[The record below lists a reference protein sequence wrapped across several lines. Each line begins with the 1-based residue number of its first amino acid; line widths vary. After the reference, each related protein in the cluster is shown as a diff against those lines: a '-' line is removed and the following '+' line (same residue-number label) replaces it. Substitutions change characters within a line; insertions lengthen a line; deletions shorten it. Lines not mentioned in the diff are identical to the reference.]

1 MLVNF
6 VCDSVER
13 GDSYNLFTT
22 IYKMKI
28 DKADALALM
37 SELQV
42 MLDKLDKGEI
52 DE

>member
-1 MLVNF
+1 MN
-6 VCDSVER
+6 
-13 GDSYNLFTT
+13 
-22 IYKMKI
+22 I

-42 MLDKLDKGEI
+42 MLEKLDKGEI